1 MRPFGKDSK
10 QVRVLFL
17 LVDVEDPQSS
27 LTELHKITIEN
38 KYVLVLSW
46 RYARVHSFLGVGT
59 LNSIWFFSFSF
70 SFHLIYF
77 SYNHKARRSVADT
90 LKPSK
95 FTKTG
100 RQTC

>member
-38 KYVLVLSW
+38 EYTLILSW
-46 RYARVHSFLGVGT
+46 GYALGSLASDLVAADAT
-59 LNSIWFFSFSF
+59 NTNL
-70 SFHLIYF
+70 
-77 SYNHKARRSVADT
+77 ARRSVEDT
-90 LKPSK
+90 LRPSSRMR
-95 FTKTG
+95 TG
-100 RQTC
+100 HLTC